1 MENYR
6 RMAKELCHVLFPG
19 AFKPVHW
26 GHIAL
31 MVKYL
36 ESSVYDTRLTIIIS
50 RSPREGISAETSKWF
65 LDKVF
70 KTNKKVKVMIAPDP
84 SPIKSV
90 YDMICTKSYGDGTY
104 ALGSSSKGSDIKRSQ
119 NIVAQ
124 FSDGGKYETPGIKVI
139 FFPINTEPVIY
150 TDRTD
155 LYNQTPISATTVRN
169 DIRLGNYE
177 MFRTAYLPLLNEES
191 EYYDNISEQDLKI
204 YFGKL
209 SEEIIPIS
217 DNVLNSSLT
226 ESANVLNEGGAA
238 GHMQHP
244 YDYMDFTFGDLKN
257 LITDLF
263 AGNIEDVTEK
273 LDGQNLF
280 ASVDEYGNTIFAR
293 NETHLKQSPW
303 YLNDIMDNPRWKEN
317 PSVLHAFSNG
327 AITVDQVFKNIP
339 GRVHFFNEDSIQTN
353 EKIRYWVNLEI
364 IDTENFNV
372 IPYADSRVSFHK
384 FVGVKDSDGEYE
396 RFDVSDDINEKKMSA
411 ISSAI
416 KKADKTNFKAQ
427 ITPEV
432 IVKKLNDGNEKAEK
446 YIAYINN
453 LLESKG
459 LSDSVTIEEYKEKCM
474 KAYIE
479 REKSLK
485 WISGD
490 VMSALLDRW
499 IRNIKTP
506 NIKYIYKN
514 LKLKNGEHMS
524 AEQYDI
530 VHEFEAVKAKD
541 LILKK
546 IMKPLDTLFI
556 KVGNDILKHVSGLT
570 NSGHEKEVQD
580 KLRSTLSDIRKT
592 IDNSDDKKLRDK
604 LTASLSRLAEVNNE
618 LNSTEGIVFKW
629 NGRIMKLTG
638 SFAPLNQIL
647 GVSGSA
653 FKNNTQ

>member
-1 MENYR
+1 MS
-6 RMAKELCHVLFPG
+6 KELCHVLFPG

-36 ESSVYDTRLTIIIS
+36 ESSVYDTHLTIIIS
-50 RSPREGISAETSKWF
+50 RGPREGVSAETSKWF

-70 KTNKKVKVMIAPDP
+70 RSNRKVKVMIAPDP

-90 YDMICTKSYGDGTY
+90 YDMICTKVYGDGTY

-119 NIVAQ
+119 DIVTQ
-124 FSDGGKYETPGIKVI
+124 FSSGGKYETPGIKVI
-139 FFPINTEPVIY
+139 FFPINTEPIIY
-150 TDRTD
+150 KGRSD

-169 DIRLGNYE
+169 DIRSGNYE
-177 MFRTAYLPLLNEES
+177 MFRTAYLPLLQEES
-191 EYYDNISEQDLKI
+191 EYYNSISEEDLKI
-204 YFGKL
+204 YFEKL
-209 SEEIIPIS
+209 SEEVLPIS
-217 DNVLNSSLT
+217 DNTLNSSYSVM
-226 ESANVLNEGGAA
+226 ESVNMLNEGGAA

-244 YDYMDFTFGDLKN
+244 YDYTDFTFRDLKN
-257 LITDLF
+257 LINDLF

-280 ASVDEYGNTIFAR
+280 ASVDEQGNTIFAR

-303 YLNDIMDNPRWKEN
+303 YLNDIMNNPRWKEN

-327 AITVDQVFKNIP
+327 AITVDQIFKNIP
-339 GRVHFFNEDSIQTN
+339 GRVNFFNEDNISTG
-353 EKIRYWVNLEI
+353 KRTRYWINLEI

-384 FVGVKDSDGEYE
+384 VVGTYQSDGMWK
-396 RFDVSDDINEKKMSA
+396 RFDVSDDINEKMMKV
-411 ISSAI
+411 IDSAI
-416 KKADKTNFKAQ
+416 KKTDKTNFKAQ
-427 ITPEV
+427 LTPEV
-432 IVKKLNDGNEKAEK
+432 IVKKLNDGNVKAEK
-446 YIAYINN
+446 YTAYIDN
-453 LLESKG
+453 LLESKN
-459 LSDSVTIEEYKEKCM
+459 LPDSVTIEEYKEECM
-474 KAYIE
+474 KGYIE

-490 VMSALLDRW
+490 IMSALLDRW
-499 IRNIKTP
+499 IRGIKTP

-514 LKLKNGEHMS
+514 LKLENGKYMT
-524 AEQYDI
+524 AGQYDI
-530 VHEFEAVKAKD
+530 VHAFETTKSKD
-541 LILKK
+541 LVLKK
-546 IMKPLDTLFI
+546 IMRPLDILFI
-556 KVGNDILKHVSGLT
+556 KIGNDILKHVSGLV

-580 KLRSTLSDIRKT
+580 RLRNTLSDIRKT
-592 IDNSDDKKLRDK
+592 IDNSDDEKLRDR

-618 LNSTEGIVFKW
+618 LNSTEGIVFRW

-647 GVSGSA
+647 GVSGISD
-653 FKNNTQ
+653 KSS

>member
-1 MENYR
+1 
-6 RMAKELCHVLFPG
+6 MAKELCHVLFPG

-65 LDKVF
+65 LDKIF

-119 NIVAQ
+119 DIVAQ
-124 FSDGGKYETPGIKVI
+124 FSAGGKYETPGIRVI
-139 FFPINTEPVIY
+139 FFPINTEPIIY

-169 DIRLGNYE
+169 DIRSGNYE
-177 MFRTAYLPLLNEES
+177 MFRTAYLPLLNAES

-204 YFGKL
+204 YFEKL

-226 ESANVLNEGGAA
+226 ESVNVLNEGGAA

-244 YDYMDFTFGDLKN
+244 YDYTDFTFGDLKN

-384 FVGVKDSDGEYE
+384 FVGVKDSDGKYE

-453 LLESKG
+453 LLESKD
-459 LSDSVTIEEYKEKCM
+459 LPDSATIEEYKEKCM

-514 LKLKNGEHMS
+514 LKLENGEHMS

-580 KLRSTLSDIRKT
+580 KLRDALSDIRKT

-604 LTASLSRLAEVNNE
+604 LAASLSRLAEVNNE

-647 GVSGSA
+647 GVSGST
-653 FKNNTQ
+653 FKNNSQ